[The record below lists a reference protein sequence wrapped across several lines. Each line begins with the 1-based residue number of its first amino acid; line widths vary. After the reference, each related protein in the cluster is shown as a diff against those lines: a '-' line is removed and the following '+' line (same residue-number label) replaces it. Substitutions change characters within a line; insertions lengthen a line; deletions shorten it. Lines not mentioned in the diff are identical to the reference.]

1 MGLPLL
7 LCALSMG
14 TQALL
19 GLLVLARA
27 PHQRVNQIFGLLLF
41 LFFLWSTA
49 ELLLIWLPFSPWLPR
64 LLFTPIV
71 LLPYV
76 FAWFTAIF
84 PQRWSEAPILKGGL
98 TGALIFA
105 PTLVL
110 LGLLWTDRLVAS
122 WEPIQNGLLL
132 SFGRC
137 EFLAKGIVVGYLLL
151 ALHALS
157 SVWNQVD
164 SEFQVR
170 RLRYTFAAL
179 ALPGTAG
186 PVFIALGRWYLAG
199 YTAYTFGLFP
209 TLGIV
214 MSCILAYA
222 ILRYQLMEID
232 LIFSIGLVYTL
243 MSALLAGFLEL
254 MENTL
259 QNVLDVSE
267 TWSTILSTLVIAAVF
282 SPLKDLIV
290 SLVDRFFGKR
300 SFDAAAVLRHLLH
313 AMRQGGTPEE
323 ALAALLREIAPV
335 IDCSMAAIRLQSGLV
350 VKAGAAPEVLPELP
364 EQWLPMEEIDAVLE
378 AGPATPGFD
387 PGRFKAWR
395 QAGFRLAFPLMR
407 GEKVEGALF
416 LGPKA
421 GRLPYST
428 PEKTLVTS
436 AGAEVLPILDNL
448 ALLSRLVARDRVTQ
462 EIDWARRMYDRIQ
475 ADPSRT
481 RVGGFE
487 VLLFSSLAKELKG
500 DLIDVHDVPGDRFI
514 AVHDAFHHGLL
525 AALTLHLLYSALRC
539 APPAERLA
547 QAHAVL
553 APFTDPPLRSAVTY
567 LGIGEGQMLTVINAG
582 NPPPLLFDAR
592 GDSRPVTGLGRP
604 LGLEGEPDL
613 SRAEVTIPSGS
624 FLLCATNGL
633 AKAFGDDA
641 GEGLRRFLRER
652 AGRGM
657 PGAHQALQTA
667 LASLPDRA
675 EFPDDITYVFLR
687 PAAT

>member
-19 GLLVLARA
+19 GLLVVARA
-27 PHQRVNQIFGLLLF
+27 PRQRVNQVFGLLLF
-41 LFFLWSTA
+41 LFFLWSAA
-49 ELLLIWLPFSPWLPR
+49 EFLLIWRPFAPWLAR
-64 LLFTPIV
+64 LLFTPII

-98 TGALIFA
+98 TGLLLFA
-105 PTLVL
+105 PTVL
-110 LGLLWTDRLVAS
+110 LLVLLWTDRLVATC
-122 WEPIQNGLLL
+122 EPIANGLLL
-132 SFGRC
+132 SFGRF
-137 EFLAKGIVVGYLLL
+137 EFLAKGVVVGYLLL

-157 SVWNQVD
+157 SVWHQVD
-164 SEFQVR
+164 SEFQMR

-209 TLGIV
+209 TLGLA
-214 MSCILAYA
+214 MSCLLAYA

-243 MSALLAGFLEL
+243 LSALLAGFLEL

-259 QNVLDVSE
+259 QNILNVSE

-290 SLVDRFFGKR
+290 GVVDRFFGKR
-300 SFDAAAVLRHLLH
+300 SFDAAAVLRHLLQ
-313 AMRQGGTPEE
+313 AMRQGSSPEE
-323 ALAALLREIAPV
+323 VLAALVREIAPV
-335 IDCSMAAIRLQSGLV
+335 IDASMVVIRLRTGV
-350 VKAGAAPEVLPELP
+350 TAKAGTAPEELPPLP
-364 EQWLPMEEIDAVLE
+364 EQWLPFDEIDAILE
-378 AGPATPGFD
+378 AAPTTPEFDATGF
-387 PGRFKAWR
+387 RAWR
-395 QAGFRLAFPLMR
+395 QAGFRLAFPLRR
-407 GEKVEGALF
+407 GETVEGGLF
-416 LGPKA
+416 LGPKQ

-428 PEKTLVTS
+428 QEKTLVTS
-436 AGAEVLPILDNL
+436 AVAEVIPILDNL
-448 ALLSRLVARDRVTQ
+448 ALLSRLVARDRATQ
-462 EIDWARRMYDRIQ
+462 EIDWARRLYDRIQ
-475 ADPSRT
+475 ADPARS

-487 VLLFSSLAKELKG
+487 VLLFSSLARELKG

-539 APPAERLA
+539 APAGERLA
-547 QAHAVL
+547 RAHAVL

-567 LGIGEGQMLTVINAG
+567 LGLGEDRLTVINAG

-604 LGLEGEPDL
+604 LGLAGGPDL
-613 SRAEVTIPSGS
+613 SQAEVVIPAGS

-633 AKAFGDDA
+633 AKAFGDDT
-641 GEGLRRFLRER
+641 GDGLRRFLREH
-652 AGRGM
+652 GDGGM

-687 PAAT
+687 PAAP